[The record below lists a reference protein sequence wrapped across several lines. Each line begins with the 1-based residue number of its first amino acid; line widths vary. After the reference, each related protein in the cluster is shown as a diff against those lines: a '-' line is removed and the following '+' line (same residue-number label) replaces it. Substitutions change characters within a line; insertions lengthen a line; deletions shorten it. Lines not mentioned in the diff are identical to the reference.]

1 MKHLITIL
9 LLLCAL
15 TISSSA
21 RAGEDTGK
29 TPMTDLLA
37 IPFQNAEGTTET
49 LALHKGKVIV
59 VVNTASEC
67 GFTPQYSDLQKL
79 YSVYGEK
86 GLVVVAFPSNDF
98 GGQEPGSNAEIQ
110 EFCAKSFQVTFPV
123 EAKVPVLGDTKA
135 PLFAALTGPE
145 SPAPGDIKWNFE
157 KFVIGPDG
165 KLLARF
171 PSRTGPLDK
180 AMLEVI
186 EGALPKGK

>member
-9 LLLCAL
+9 LMLCAL
-15 TISSSA
+15 TITSGA
-21 RAGEDTGK
+21 RAGDDTEK

-37 IPFQNAEGTTET
+37 IPFQNADGTTET
-49 LALHKGKVIV
+49 LSLHKGKVIV

-79 YSVYGEK
+79 YTVYGEK

-110 EFCAKSFQVTFPV
+110 EFCAKSFHVSFPV
-123 EAKVPVLGDTKA
+123 KAKVPVLGDEKA

-145 SPAPGDIKWNFE
+145 SPMPGDIKWNFE
-157 KFVIGPDG
+157 KFIIGPDG
-165 KLLARF
+165 ALLGRF
-171 PSRTGPLDK
+171 PSRTAPLDK

-186 EGALPKGK
+186 EGALPAGK